1 MVSRLLGF
9 PTMGLHDAQA
19 GLTVVGLL
27 LRCHRLQKELA
38 ASADLSIDEF
48 HCLTQ
53 LYIHAP
59 CCVKNL
65 CEFTGI
71 QPTRASKLLNV
82 LEAKG
87 YVSRALSVED
97 RRKESLTLTQAG
109 TAVARSLLESCAL
122 SGQPLAESLHVMQAV

>member
-1 MVSRLLGF
+1 
-9 PTMGLHDAQA
+9 MGLQDTQA
-19 GLTVVGLL
+19 GFNVVGLL

-38 ASADLSIDEF
+38 ASAGLSVEEF
-48 HCLTQ
+48 HCLNQ

-71 QPTRASKLLNV
+71 HPTRASKLLNV
-82 LEAKG
+82 LETKG
-87 YVSRALSVED
+87 YVLRASNSED

-109 TAVARSLLESCAL
+109 IGVARSLVESCAL
-122 SGQPLAESLHVMQAV
+122 SAQTLANSLSAEA